1 MPKLEAM
8 TGGTL
13 TIELLPVDAVVPR
26 RETAEAIA
34 VGILDGDLTSINYFA
49 GIDPAFALMGD
60 LIAGYDSADQIQA
73 FCAQGGGKEM
83 LQKLYD
89 AHFPGVHVVGC
100 GAYAR
105 EAFVSKVPV
114 RGVADLKGLKIRS
127 PEGLAADVFKRAG
140 AAPVSMSG
148 SETYGALEKGVID
161 AADNSAYANNDANG
175 MHDIAHYPIFPGIH
189 STPILQFTISDVVW
203 QELTEAEQIALETW
217 YLAAYNGLRQ
227 HFDRLDRQ
235 LVARDRAAFSD
246 GSGKVE
252 VIDWPQA
259 ERDALRVIHSTAA
272 YTPHALAAGPQV
284 PGPMRI
290 AMRRALENAAASPSR
305 PLAPLGLTAF
315 THARDADWDD
325 VRALEISPADAG
337 LNREGRAP
345 CHSG

>member
-1 MPKLEAM
+1 MKIKGLCLSVAAVAAMAAASADAAERVLKIQTSSNASHASLAYLNEVWVPKLEEM
-8 TGGTL
+8 TEGAIG
-13 TIELLPVDAVVPR
+13 IELLPVDAVVPR
-26 RETAEAIA
+26 RETPEAIG

-83 LQKLYD
+83 LQKLMD
-89 AHFPGVHVVGC
+89 AHYPGVHVVGC

-114 RGVADLKGLKIRS
+114 RGVADLAGLKIRS

-175 MHDIAHYPIFPGIH
+175 MHKIAKFPIFPGIH
-189 STPILQFTISDVVW
+189 STPILQFTVSQQVW
-203 QELTEAEQIALETW
+203 DELTPAQQTTLETW

-235 LVARDRAAFSD
+235 LVARDKAA
-246 GSGKVE
+246 GE
-252 VIDWPQA
+252 LEIIDWPQE
-259 ERDALRVIHSTAA
+259 ERDKLRVIAQEAWSDF
-272 YTPHALAAGPQV
+272 AAG
-284 PGPMRI
+284 
-290 AMRRALENAAASPSR
+290 SD
-305 PLAPLGLTAF
+305 LAKEVYD
-315 THARDADWDD
+315 TH
-325 VRALEISPADAG
+325 ISFMKEAG
-337 LNREGRAP
+337 LL
-345 CHSG
+345 

>member
-1 MPKLEAM
+1 MKIKALGKALAVAAVAGISASAAFAADRTLKIQTSSNASHASLAYLNEEWVPRLEAM

-13 TIELLPVDAVVPR
+13 TVELLPVDAVVPR

-89 AHFPGVHVVGC
+89 AHFPGVHVIGC

-105 EAFVSKVPV
+105 EAFVSTVPV
-114 RGVADLKGLKIRS
+114 RAVSDLEGLKIRS
-127 PEGLAADVFKRAG
+127 PEGLAADVFRRAG

-259 ERDALRVIHSTAA
+259 ERDALRVIAQEA
-272 YTPHALAAGPQV
+272 WNDFAAG
-284 PGPMRI
+284 
-290 AMRRALENAAASPSR
+290 SD
-305 PLAPLGLTAF
+305 LAKEVF
-315 THARDADWDD
+315 DAH
-325 VRALEISPADAG
+325 ISFMEQAG
-337 LNREGRAP
+337 LL
-345 CHSG
+345 

>member
-1 MPKLEAM
+1 MKINALGKALAVAAVMGIGAGAASAAERVLKIQTSSNASHASLAYLNEEWVPKLETM
-8 TGGTL
+8 TNGSL
-13 TIELLPVDAVVPR
+13 TVELLPVDAVVPR

-73 FCAQGGGKEM
+73 FCAQGGGKEI

-89 AHFPGVHVVGC
+89 THFPGVHVVGC

-114 RGVADLKGLKIRS
+114 RGVADLAGLKIRS

-175 MHDIAHYPIFPGIH
+175 MHKIAKYPIFPGIH
-189 STPILQFTISDVVW
+189 STPILQFTVSQQVW
-203 QELTEAEQIALETW
+203 DELSEQEQVALETW

-235 LVARDRAAFSD
+235 LVARDKAA
-246 GSGKVE
+246 GEIE
-252 VIDWPQA
+252 VIDWPQE
-259 ERDALRVIHSTAA
+259 ERDALRAIAQEA
-272 YTPHALAAGPQV
+272 WNDFAAG
-284 PGPMRI
+284 
-290 AMRRALENAAASPSR
+290 SD
-305 PLAPLGLTAF
+305 LAKEVF
-315 THARDADWDD
+315 DAH
-325 VRALEISPADAG
+325 VSFMKQAG
-337 LNREGRAP
+337 LL
-345 CHSG
+345 

>member
-1 MPKLEAM
+1 MKINILGKSLAVAAALGMSVAASHAADRVLKIQTSANASHASLGYLNEEWVPKLEQM
-8 TGGTL
+8 TGGSL
-13 TIELLPVDAVVPR
+13 SVELLPVDAVVPR

-89 AHFPGVHVVGC
+89 EHFPGVHVIGC

-114 RGVADLKGLKIRS
+114 RGIADLKGLKIRS

-175 MHDIAHYPIFPGIH
+175 MHKIARYPIFPGIH
-189 STPILQFTISDVVW
+189 STPILQFTISQSVYDELSE
-203 QELTEAEQIALETW
+203 QERVALETW

-227 HFDRLDRQ
+227 YFDRLDRQ
-235 LVARDRAAFSD
+235 LVARDKAE
-246 GSGKVE
+246 GEIE
-252 VIDWPQA
+252 VIDWPQS
-259 ERDALRVIHSTAA
+259 ERDALREIAQEA
-272 YTPHALAAGPQV
+272 WNDFAAG
-284 PGPMRI
+284 
-290 AMRRALENAAASPSR
+290 SD
-305 PLAPLGLTAF
+305 LAQEVFDAHVAF
-315 THARDADWDD
+315 MKQ
-325 VRALEISPADAG
+325 AG
-337 LNREGRAP
+337 LL
-345 CHSG
+345 

>member
-1 MPKLEAM
+1 MKINILGKLLAIATVLGLSVATSQAADRVLKIQTSSNASHASLAYLNEEWVPKLKQM
-8 TGGTL
+8 TGGSL
-13 TIELLPVDAVVPR
+13 TVELLPIDAVVPR

-49 GIDPAFALMGD
+49 GLDPAFALMGD

-89 AHFPGVHVVGC
+89 AHFPGVHVIGC

-114 RGVADLKGLKIRS
+114 RGIADLKGLKIRS

-175 MHDIAHYPIFPGIH
+175 MHKIAKYPIFPGIH
-189 STPILQFTISDVVW
+189 STPILQFTVSQAVYDELSE
-203 QELTEAEQIALETW
+203 QERVALETW
-217 YLAAYNGLRQ
+217 YLASYNGLRQ

-235 LVARDRAAFSD
+235 LVARDKAEGAI
-246 GSGKVE
+246 E
-252 VIDWPQA
+252 VIDWPQS
-259 ERDALRVIHSTAA
+259 ERDALRAIAQEA
-272 YTPHALAAGPQV
+272 WNDFAAG
-284 PGPMRI
+284 
-290 AMRRALENAAASPSR
+290 SD
-305 PLAPLGLTAF
+305 LAQEVFDAHVAF
-315 THARDADWDD
+315 MKQ
-325 VRALEISPADAG
+325 AG
-337 LNREGRAP
+337 LF
-345 CHSG
+345 

>member
-1 MPKLEAM
+1 MKINNLGKALAVAAALGVSVATSHAADRVLKIQTSSNASHASLSYLNEEWVPKLEQM
-8 TGGTL
+8 TGGSL
-13 TIELLPVDAVVPR
+13 SVELLPIDAVVPR
-26 RETAEAIA
+26 RETAEAIS

-73 FCAQGGGKEM
+73 FCAQGGGKEI

-89 AHFPGVHVVGC
+89 AHFPGVHVIGC

-175 MHDIAHYPIFPGIH
+175 MHKIAKYPIFPGIH
-189 STPILQFTISDVVW
+189 STPILQFTVSQAVYDELSE
-203 QELTEAEQIALETW
+203 QERVALETW

-235 LVARDRAAFSD
+235 LVARDKAA
-246 GSGKVE
+246 GEIE
-252 VIDWPQA
+252 VIDWPQS
-259 ERDALRVIHSTAA
+259 ERDALRAIAQEA
-272 YTPHALAAGPQV
+272 WNDFAAG
-284 PGPMRI
+284 
-290 AMRRALENAAASPSR
+290 SD
-305 PLAPLGLTAF
+305 LAQEVFDAHVAF
-315 THARDADWDD
+315 MKQ
-325 VRALEISPADAG
+325 AG
-337 LNREGRAP
+337 LF
-345 CHSG
+345 

>member
-1 MPKLEAM
+1 MKIKALGTALTLAAAMGIGLGAAQAADRVLKIQTSSNASHASLAYLNEEWVPKLEAM
-8 TGGTL
+8 TGGSL
-13 TIELLPVDAVVPR
+13 TVELLPVDAVVPR
-26 RETAEAIA
+26 RETPEAIG
-34 VGILDGDLTSINYFA
+34 VGILDGDLTSINYFS

-83 LQKLYD
+83 LQKLFD
-89 AHFPGVHVVGC
+89 AHYPGVHVVGC

-114 RGVADLKGLKIRS
+114 RSVADLAGLKIRS

-175 MHDIAHYPIFPGIH
+175 MHKIAKFPIFPGIH
-189 STPILQFTISDVVW
+189 STPILQFTVSEQVW
-203 QELTEAEQIALETW
+203 EELSAQEKTALETW

-235 LVARDRAAFSD
+235 LVARDKAA
-246 GSGKVE
+246 GKIE
-252 VIDWPQA
+252 IIDWPQS
-259 ERDALRVIHSTAA
+259 ERDALREIAKAA
-272 YTPHALAAGPQV
+272 WDDFAAGSDLAKEV
-284 PGPMRI
+284 FDTHI
-290 AMRRALENAAASPSR
+290 AFMKQ
-305 PLAPLGLTAF
+305 
-315 THARDADWDD
+315 
-325 VRALEISPADAG
+325 AG
-337 LNREGRAP
+337 LL
-345 CHSG
+345 

>member
-1 MPKLEAM
+1 MKFKALKSISTVAVFAATMGITAVAANAADRVLKIQTSSNASHASLAYLNAEWVPKLEEM

-13 TIELLPVDAVVPR
+13 TVELLPVDAVVPR

-34 VGILDGDLTSINYFA
+34 VGILDGDLTSINYFS

-89 AHFPGVHVVGC
+89 THFPGVHVIGC

-114 RGVADLKGLKIRS
+114 RGVADLSGLKIRS

-175 MHDIAHYPIFPGIH
+175 MHKIAKYPIFPGIH
-189 STPILQFTISDVVW
+189 STPILQFTVSHSVYDELSA
-203 QELTEAEQIALETW
+203 QERTALETW

-227 HFDRLDRQ
+227 HFDRLDRK
-235 LVARDRAAFSD
+235 LVARDKAA
-246 GSGKVE
+246 GEIE
-252 VIDWPQA
+252 VIDWPQG
-259 ERDALRVIHSTAA
+259 ERDKLREIAKEAWNDFAA
-272 YTPHALAAGPQV
+272 QSDLAKEVFEAH
-284 PGPMRI
+284 I
-290 AMRRALENAAASPSR
+290 AFMQE
-305 PLAPLGLTAF
+305 
-315 THARDADWDD
+315 
-325 VRALEISPADAG
+325 AG
-337 LNREGRAP
+337 LL
-345 CHSG
+345 

>member
-1 MPKLEAM
+1 MKIRTLGTALTLAAAMGVAGLAADAADRTLKIQTSSNASHASLAYLNEVWVPMLETM
-8 TGGTL
+8 TGGEL
-13 TIELLPVDAVVPR
+13 TVELLPVDAVVPR

-73 FCAQGGGKEM
+73 FCAQGGGKEI
-83 LQKLYD
+83 LQKLFD
-89 AHFPGVHVVGC
+89 THFPGVHVVGC

-114 RGVADLKGLKIRS
+114 RGVEDLAGLKIRS

-175 MHDIAHYPIFPGIH
+175 MHKIAKFPIFPGIH
-189 STPILQFTISDVVW
+189 STPILQFTVSDQVW
-203 QELTEAEQIALETW
+203 EEIGEKNQAVLETW

-227 HFDRLDRQ
+227 YFDRLDRQ
-235 LVARDRAAFSD
+235 LVARDKAA
-246 GSGKVE
+246 GELE
-252 VIDWPQA
+252 VIDWPQE
-259 ERDALRVIHSTAA
+259 ERDKLRAIAQEAWSDFAA
-272 YTPHALAAGPQV
+272 QSDLAKEV
-284 PGPMRI
+284 Y
-290 AMRRALENAAASPSR
+290 
-305 PLAPLGLTAF
+305 
-315 THARDADWDD
+315 DAH
-325 VRALEISPADAG
+325 VNFMKEAG
-337 LNREGRAP
+337 LL
-345 CHSG
+345 

>member
-1 MPKLEAM
+1 MKFKSLSAVTALALVAGISASATFAADRVLKIQTSSNASHASLAYLNAEWVPKLEAM
-8 TGGTL
+8 TGGAIS
-13 TIELLPVDAVVPR
+13 IELLPVDAVVPR

-89 AHFPGVHVVGC
+89 THFPGVHVVGC

-114 RGVADLKGLKIRS
+114 RGVADLAGLKIRS

-175 MHDIAHYPIFPGIH
+175 MHKIAKFPIFPGIH
-189 STPILQFTISDVVW
+189 STPILQFTVSDQAW
-203 QELTEAEQIALETW
+203 EEIGEANQIALETW

-227 HFDRLDRQ
+227 YFDRLDRQ
-235 LVARDRAAFSD
+235 LVARDKAA
-246 GSGKVE
+246 GE
-252 VIDWPQA
+252 IEIIDWPQG
-259 ERDALRVIHSTAA
+259 ERDALRAIAQEAWTDF
-272 YTPHALAAGPQV
+272 AAGSDLAQEV
-284 PGPMRI
+284 YDAHI
-290 AMRRALENAAASPSR
+290 AFMKQ
-305 PLAPLGLTAF
+305 
-315 THARDADWDD
+315 
-325 VRALEISPADAG
+325 AG
-337 LNREGRAP
+337 LL
-345 CHSG
+345 

>member
-1 MPKLEAM
+1 MNFKTLSMALTVAAVGIGSTAATAADRVLKIQTSSNASHASLAYLNEEWVPKLEEM
-8 TGGTL
+8 TGGAL
-13 TIELLPVDAVVPR
+13 TVELLPIDAVVPR
-26 RETAEAIA
+26 RETAEAIS

-89 AHFPGVHVVGC
+89 AHFEGVHVVGC

-114 RGVADLKGLKIRS
+114 RGVADLAGLKIRS

-175 MHDIAHYPIFPGIH
+175 MHKIAKFPIFPGIH
-189 STPILQFTISDVVW
+189 STPILQFTVSEAVAE
-203 QELTEAEQIALETW
+203 ELTDAQMVALETW

-227 HFDRLDRQ
+227 HFERLDRQ
-235 LVARDRAAFSD
+235 LVARDKAA
-246 GSGKVE
+246 GEIE
-252 VIDWPQA
+252 VIDWPQN
-259 ERDALRVIHSTAA
+259 ERDALRVIAQEAWADFASGSD
-272 YTPHALAAGPQV
+272 LAQEV
-284 PGPMRI
+284 FDTHI
-290 AMRRALENAAASPSR
+290 AFMKE
-305 PLAPLGLTAF
+305 
-315 THARDADWDD
+315 
-325 VRALEISPADAG
+325 AG
-337 LNREGRAP
+337 LL
-345 CHSG
+345 

>member
-1 MPKLEAM
+1 MTFKMMAAASALALAAGITGSQADAADRVLKIQTSSNASHASLAYLNEEWVPKLEAM
-8 TGGTL
+8 TNGAITV
-13 TIELLPVDAVVPR
+13 ELLPIDAVVPR

-73 FCAQGGGKEM
+73 FCAQGGGKEI

-89 AHFPGVHVVGC
+89 EHFEGVHVVGC

-114 RGVADLKGLKIRS
+114 RGVADLEGLKIRS

-175 MHDIAHYPIFPGIH
+175 MHKVAKYPIFPGIH
-189 STPILQFTISDVVW
+189 STPILQFTLSDAAW
-203 QELTEAEQIALETW
+203 EEIGEANQIALETW

-235 LVARDRAAFSD
+235 LVARDKAA
-246 GSGKVE
+246 GEIE
-252 VIDWPQA
+252 VIDWPQE
-259 ERDALRVIHSTAA
+259 ERDALRAIAEQAWSDFASQSD
-272 YTPHALAAGPQV
+272 LAKEVYDAH
-284 PGPMRI
+284 I
-290 AMRRALENAAASPSR
+290 AFMKE
-305 PLAPLGLTAF
+305 
-315 THARDADWDD
+315 
-325 VRALEISPADAG
+325 AG
-337 LNREGRAP
+337 LL
-345 CHSG
+345 

>member
-1 MPKLEAM
+1 MKVNILGKTLAIAAAFGLSVAVSHAADRVLKIQTSSNASHASLAYLNEEWVPKLEKM
-8 TGGTL
+8 TGGSL
-13 TIELLPVDAVVPR
+13 SIELLPVDAVVPR
-26 RETAEAIA
+26 RETAEAIS

-73 FCAQGGGKEM
+73 FCAQGGGKEV

-175 MHDIAHYPIFPGIH
+175 MHKIAKFPIFPGIH
-189 STPILQFTISDVVW
+189 STPILQFTISQSVYD
-203 QELTEAEQIALETW
+203 ELSEQQRLALETW

-227 HFDRLDRQ
+227 YFDRLDRQ
-235 LVARDRAAFSD
+235 LVARDKAE
-246 GSGKVE
+246 GEIE
-252 VIDWPQA
+252 VIDWPQS
-259 ERDALRVIHSTAA
+259 ERDALRTIAQEA
-272 YTPHALAAGPQV
+272 WNDFAAGS
-284 PGPMRI
+284 
-290 AMRRALENAAASPSR
+290 E
-305 PLAPLGLTAF
+305 LAKEVFDAHVAF
-315 THARDADWDD
+315 MKQ
-325 VRALEISPADAG
+325 AG
-337 LNREGRAP
+337 LL
-345 CHSG
+345 

>member
-1 MPKLEAM
+1 MKIKALGKALACAAVLGLTAGVASAADRVLKIQTSSNASHASLAYLNEVWVPKLEAM
-8 TGGTL
+8 TNGAITV
-13 TIELLPVDAVVPR
+13 ELLPVDAVVPR

-89 AHFPGVHVVGC
+89 THFPGVHVIGC

-105 EAFVSKVPV
+105 EAFVSKIPV
-114 RGVADLKGLKIRS
+114 RGVADLAGLKIRS

-175 MHDIAHYPIFPGIH
+175 MHKIAKYPIFPGIH
-189 STPILQFTISDVVW
+189 STPILQFTVSEAVV
-203 QELTEAEQIALETW
+203 EEIGETNMLTLETW

-227 HFDRLDRQ
+227 HFDRLDRS
-235 LVARDRAAFSD
+235 LVARDKAA
-246 GSGKVE
+246 GEIE
-252 VIDWPQA
+252 VIDWPQD
-259 ERDALRVIHSTAA
+259 ERDALRVIAQEA
-272 YTPHALAAGPQV
+272 WNDFAAG
-284 PGPMRI
+284 
-290 AMRRALENAAASPSR
+290 SD
-305 PLAPLGLTAF
+305 LAKEVFDTHLAF
-315 THARDADWDD
+315 MK
-325 VRALEISPADAG
+325 EAG
-337 LNREGRAP
+337 LL
-345 CHSG
+345 

>member
-1 MPKLEAM
+1 MKIKALGTALTLVAAMGIGLSTAQAADRVLKIQTSSNASHASLAYLNKEWVPKLEAM
-8 TGGTL
+8 TGGSL
-13 TIELLPVDAVVPR
+13 AVELLPVDAVVPR
-26 RETAEAIA
+26 RETPEAIG
-34 VGILDGDLTSINYFA
+34 VGILDGDLTSINYFS

-83 LQKLYD
+83 LQKLFD
-89 AHFPGVHVVGC
+89 AHYPGVHVVGC

-114 RGVADLKGLKIRS
+114 RSVADLAGLKIRS

-175 MHDIAHYPIFPGIH
+175 MHKIAKFPIFPGIH
-189 STPILQFTISDVVW
+189 STPILQFTVSEQVW
-203 QELTEAEQIALETW
+203 EELSAQERTALETW

-235 LVARDRAAFSD
+235 LVARDKAE
-246 GSGKVE
+246 GKIE
-252 VIDWPQA
+252 IIDWPQS
-259 ERDALRVIHSTAA
+259 ERDALREIAKAA
-272 YTPHALAAGPQV
+272 
-284 PGPMRI
+284 
-290 AMRRALENAAASPSR
+290 
-305 PLAPLGLTAF
+305 
-315 THARDADWDD
+315 WDD
-325 VRALEISPADAG
+325 FASGSDLAKEVFDTHIAFMKQAG
-337 LNREGRAP
+337 LL
-345 CHSG
+345 

>member
-1 MPKLEAM
+1 MKFKTFASAIALTVAAGITATASVAADRVLKIQTSSNASHASLAYLNEEWVPKLEKM
-8 TGGTL
+8 TGGSL
-13 TIELLPVDAVVPR
+13 TVELLPVDAVVPR
-26 RETAEAIA
+26 RETAEAIS

-89 AHFPGVHVVGC
+89 THFEGVHVVGC

-114 RGVADLKGLKIRS
+114 RGVGDLAGLKIRS

-175 MHDIAHYPIFPGIH
+175 MHKIAKYPIFPGIH
-189 STPILQFTISDVVW
+189 STPILQFTISESVAE
-203 QELTEAEQIALETW
+203 ELTEAEMVALETW

-235 LVARDRAAFSD
+235 LVARDKAA
-246 GSGKVE
+246 GELE
-252 VIDWPQA
+252 VIDWPQN
-259 ERDALRVIHSTAA
+259 ERDALRVIAQEAWSDFAGQSD
-272 YTPHALAAGPQV
+272 LAKEV
-284 PGPMRI
+284 Y
-290 AMRRALENAAASPSR
+290 
-305 PLAPLGLTAF
+305 
-315 THARDADWDD
+315 DAH
-325 VRALEISPADAG
+325 ISFMKEAG
-337 LNREGRAP
+337 LL
-345 CHSG
+345 

>member
-1 MPKLEAM
+1 MKFNMLKGGLKAALLMSVMGIGATAADAADRVLKIQTSSNASHASLAYLNEEWVPKLEAM

-13 TIELLPVDAVVPR
+13 TVELLPVDAVVPR
-26 RETAEAIA
+26 RETAEAIS

-83 LQKLYD
+83 LQKLFD
-89 AHFPGVHVVGC
+89 AHYDGVHVVGC

-114 RGVADLKGLKIRS
+114 RGVADLAGLKIRS

-175 MHDIAHYPIFPGIH
+175 MHKIAKFPIFPGIH
-189 STPILQFTISDVVW
+189 STPILQFTIGEAVYE
-203 QELTEAEQIALETW
+203 ELTEQERVALETW

-227 HFDRLDRQ
+227 YFDRLDRQ
-235 LVARDRAAFSD
+235 LVARDKAA
-246 GSGKVE
+246 GE
-252 VIDWPQA
+252 LEIIDWPQA
-259 ERDALRVIHSTAA
+259 ERDAMRVIAQEAWADFAA
-272 YTPHALAAGPQV
+272 QSDLAKEVYDAH
-284 PGPMRI
+284 I
-290 AMRRALENAAASPSR
+290 AFMK
-305 PLAPLGLTAF
+305 
-315 THARDADWDD
+315 
-325 VRALEISPADAG
+325 DAG
-337 LNREGRAP
+337 LL
-345 CHSG
+345 